1 MPSDPKLDLLHSI
14 PLFERLRKSDLQ
26 RLGQLA
32 DEVDVGADRVLMRQG
47 DYGREMFVIISGHV
61 RVERDGSQIRELGP
75 GSWVGEMALLS
86 EGMRTATVT
95 TTEPSRLFVVAH
107 REFHALMDEMPTVRM
122 AVYESLA
129 HRIRGMEQST
139 AH

>member
-1 MPSDPKLDLLHSI
+1 MPSDPKLDLLRSI

-61 RVERDGSQIRELGP
+61 RVERDGSHIRELGP

-86 EGMRTATVT
+86 EGLRTATVT
-95 TTEPSRLFVVAH
+95 TTEPSRLFVVGH
-107 REFHALMDEMPTVRM
+107 REFHALMAEVPSVRM

-129 HRIRGMEQST
+129 QRIRGMEQST